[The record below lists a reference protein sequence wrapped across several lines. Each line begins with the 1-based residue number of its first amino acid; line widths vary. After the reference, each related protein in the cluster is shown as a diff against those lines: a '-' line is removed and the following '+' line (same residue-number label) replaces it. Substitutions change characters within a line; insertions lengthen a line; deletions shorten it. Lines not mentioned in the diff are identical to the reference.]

1 MRPRLRKPTH
11 IRMVLS
17 NPRRL
22 VNGNWHDLSSFK
34 ELPRD
39 EQGVMF
45 LKRVAFLFP
54 RGKTFDPHKV
64 PVEDYDGFDVS
75 DGLAYGFLSSELGD
89 ANLYLLT
96 SLWPEIAR
104 AGYVAEAP
112 PRSGM
117 YKVTAKGW
125 AVVDND

>member
-1 MRPRLRKPTH
+1 MRPRLRKPTQ

-54 RGKTFDPHKV
+54 RGKTFDPNKV
-64 PVEDYDGFDVS
+64 PVEDY
-75 DGLAYGFLSSELGD
+75 YGFLSSELRD